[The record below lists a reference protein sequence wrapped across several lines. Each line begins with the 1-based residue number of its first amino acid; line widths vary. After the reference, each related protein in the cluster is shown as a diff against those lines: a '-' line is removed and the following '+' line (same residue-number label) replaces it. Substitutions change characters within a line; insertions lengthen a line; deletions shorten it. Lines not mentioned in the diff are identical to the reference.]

1 MHSSNSSNKY
11 LLSTHYMP
19 GTVLGGGDT
28 TGNKTE
34 KNPCLHGADILVEE
48 PINEYIKYVVC
59 QKVVNVKGKNKAG
72 GEQGEYVRTG
82 EGYHFTEWWS

>member
-1 MHSSNSSNKY
+1 
-11 LLSTHYMP
+11 MP

-34 KNPCLHGADILVEE
+34 KHPCLHGADILVEE

-72 GEQGEYVRTG
+72 GE
-82 EGYHFTEWWS
+82 

>member
-1 MHSSNSSNKY
+1 
-11 LLSTHYMP
+11 MP

-28 TGNKTE
+28 TGNKTG
-34 KNPCLHGADILVEE
+34 KHPCLHGADILVEE

-72 GEQGEYVRTG
+72 GE
-82 EGYHFTEWWS
+82 